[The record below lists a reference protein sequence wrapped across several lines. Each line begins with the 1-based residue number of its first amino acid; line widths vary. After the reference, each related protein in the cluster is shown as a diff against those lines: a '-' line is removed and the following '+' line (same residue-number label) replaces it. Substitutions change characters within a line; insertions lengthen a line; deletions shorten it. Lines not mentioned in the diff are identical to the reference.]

1 MKKGY
6 LSQYFKAVA
15 QKELSAVEVDKATS
29 NQHEFNGAVALKRI
43 FGATRKVY
51 PAHFIY
57 LNDTDEWPN
66 VEEGFLTW
74 YDARENDPKRS
85 EYRLYYST
93 TEAFSQASTGDT
105 LFLALRPDDHVLVIF
120 TEKDSTIENQ
130 IRWLFGLEEPAESD
144 YSVRADF
151 DKEHNRLDFT
161 SKYILE
167 QIGITIEEDGE
178 QYLEL
183 ILEKFNGTFPK
194 TRVFSEFSRSTV
206 NMNLGE
212 SPDELIVSWME
223 REEMLFRTLEKYLI
237 RERLKTGFEDDV
249 DAFISFSLSV
259 QNRRK
264 SRAGSALENHVEC
277 LLQNRGIQYDRTKK
291 TENNSKPDFIF
302 PSIDAY
308 HNPDFSTDLLTM
320 LGAKTTCKD
329 RWRQV
334 LPEAERIAHKHLI
347 TMEAAI
353 SENQTDEM
361 IYNNVQ
367 LVVPRPLH
375 QTFNTKQQAWLM
387 DVNQFFEFVEERQR

>member
-6 LSQYFKAVA
+6 LSQYFEAVA
-15 QKELSAVEVDKATS
+15 QKELSAVEVDKAIS
-29 NQHEFNGAVALKRI
+29 NQHEFNGAVSLKKI

-57 LNDTDEWPN
+57 LNDTDGWPN
-66 VEEGFLTW
+66 GEDGFLTW

-85 EYRLYYST
+85 EYRMYYST
-93 TEAFSQASTGDT
+93 TEAFSRASTGDT
-105 LFLALRPDDHVLVIF
+105 LFLALRPDERILAIF

-130 IRWLFGLEEPAESD
+130 IRWLFGLDERAGSD

-151 DKEHNRLDFT
+151 DSEDNRLDYAST
-161 SKYILE
+161 YILE
-167 QIGITIEEDGE
+167 QMGITIEEEGE
-178 QYLEL
+178 PYLDL
-183 ILEKFNGTFPK
+183 ILEKFDGIFPK
-194 TRVFSEFSRSTV
+194 TKVFSEFARSTV
-206 NMNLGE
+206 KMEPVGNL
-212 SPDELIVSWME
+212 DELILNWME
-223 REEMLFRTLEKYLI
+223 REELLFRTLEKYLI

-264 SRAGSALENHVEC
+264 SRAGNALENHVEC
-277 LLQNRGIQYDRTKK
+277 LLQNRGLQYDRTKI
-291 TENNSKPDFIF
+291 TENKSKPDFIF
-302 PSIDAY
+302 PSISAY
-308 HNPDFSTDLLTM
+308 HNPDFSTELLTM

-334 LPEAERIAHKHLI
+334 LPEAERIKHKHLI

-361 IYNNVQ
+361 IYNKVQ
-367 LVVPRPLH
+367 LVVPRRLH
-375 QTFNTKQQAWLM
+375 QTFNAKQQAWLM
-387 DVNQFFEFVEERQR
+387 DVNGFFELVEERQR

>member
-6 LSQYFKAVA
+6 LSQYFEAVA
-15 QKELSAVEVDKATS
+15 QKELSAVEVDKAIS
-29 NQHEFNGAVALKRI
+29 NQHEFNGAVSLKKI

-51 PAHFIY
+51 PAHFVY
-57 LNDTDEWPN
+57 LNDTDDWLN
-66 VEEGFLTW
+66 GDEGFLTW

-85 EYRLYYST
+85 EYRMYYST
-93 TEAFSQASTGDT
+93 TDAFSRASAGDT
-105 LFLALRPDDHVLVIF
+105 LFLALRPDKRILAIF

-130 IRWLFGLEEPAESD
+130 IRWLFGLEERAGTD

-183 ILEKFNGTFPK
+183 ILEKFNGVFPK

-206 NMNLGE
+206 NMKLGE
-212 SPDELIVSWME
+212 SPDDLIVSWME
-223 REEMLFRTLEKYLI
+223 REEMLFRTLEKHLI

-277 LLQNRGIQYDRTKK
+277 LLLNRGIQYDRTKK

-375 QTFNTKQQAWLM
+375 QTFNKKQQAWLM